1 MPEAALAF
9 LRESVLHGLL
19 AAGVVLTLLLL
30 WRARSPSLR
39 LRFVGLALA
48 FPVVVQPLLFWLAP
62 ERHSPSFIEDHA
74 LFASGRYSDL
84 VLFGARTD
92 AVVAG
97 CLAWLALLLLLRDLV
112 PLLAERIEPRW
123 AAPRDEALEIRVR
136 EALSGLGEGLQAVEA
151 RVRLVEAE
159 APDISCSGLRRGE
172 VVVSTSLARA
182 LRPEELRAA
191 LAHEVAHLRYRDPAL
206 GWALMG
212 LRTLFFF
219 NPAVQVLA
227 RLAARE
233 MESRAD
239 DSAVALVKDPSVL
252 AATLVKTF
260 RWGLGHRRLG
270 RLLEPLRVRAL
281 ERRCRRL
288 LDTAPRR
295 DLAAETLH
303 LGAAAA
309 GLAALLL
316 FVV

>member
-1 MPEAALAF
+1 MDFAGQAIFHTLVAALVIEALIRLWGVRQPEQRTGFRLLALGWPLLVVPALFVAFPVREAEAFRDARAIFAGRHWDDLAF
-9 LRESVLHGLL
+9 LGIGLYGWWIAFMG
-19 AAGVVLTLLLL
+19 AAGLGLFLL
-30 WRARSPSLR
+30 
-39 LRFVGLALA
+39 
-48 FPVVVQPLLFWLAP
+48 
-62 ERHSPSFIEDHA
+62 
-74 LFASGRYSDL
+74 
-84 VLFGARTD
+84 
-92 AVVAG
+92 
-97 CLAWLALLLLLRDLV
+97 DLV
-112 PLLAERIEPRW
+112 PWMRARGAQSPPWVAR
-123 AAPRDEALEIRVR
+123 AP
-136 EALSGLGEGLQAVEA
+136 EA
-151 RVRLVEAE
+151 RSAEEA
-159 APDISCSGLRRGE
+159 
-172 VVVSTSLARA
+172 LARA
-182 LRPEELRAA
+182 AHALRMEAPPLAWVGSGPPILFCTGTRQPTVVISRAAVDLLDGDELTGA
-191 LAHEVAHLRYRDPAL
+191 LAHELAHLRYRDPAL

-288 LDTAPRR
+288 LDTAPRP
-295 DLAAETLH
+295 DLGAPALH
-303 LGAAAA
+303 LGVTAA